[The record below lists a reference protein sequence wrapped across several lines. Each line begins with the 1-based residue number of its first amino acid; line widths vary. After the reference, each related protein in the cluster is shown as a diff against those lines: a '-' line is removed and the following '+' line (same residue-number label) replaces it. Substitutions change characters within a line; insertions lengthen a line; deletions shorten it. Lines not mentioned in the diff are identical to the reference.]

1 MAIIR
6 RPTKLRRAV
15 LQPDRISP
23 KTVTA
28 IPDVY
33 RLMTR
38 DAELA
43 KARNAPAVGSVAC

>member
-1 MAIIR
+1 MHGYHPSDPQSYASLCTNQTEI
-6 RPTKLRRAV
+6 PAE
-15 LQPDRISP
+15 
-23 KTVTA
+23 VTA

-43 KARNAPAVGSVAC
+43 KARNATKV